1 MGFEYS
7 NDAVVC
13 IAVMNVGQE
22 KLVVY
27 LPKIFHDTLVL
38 FNGFIVQDLD
48 TNKLITFFSR
58 VMISF

>member
-27 LPKIFHDTLVL
+27 PPNIFHDTLVL
-38 FNGFIVQDLD
+38 FNGFIIQDLD
-48 TNKLITFFSR
+48 INKLITFF
-58 VMISF
+58 